1 MQCILKK
8 ALLIAVAAY
17 LVLLLSSCK
26 SDIVEGTVI
35 EKTYVPA
42 STYVTSSTIIVG
54 NRPVVIPQ
62 TQCRGAQYILILQ
75 YMKDDGTYAITDI
88 AVSPEEYAEIEVGDW
103 YTNCKE
109 GKDNAEVH

>member
-1 MQCILKK
+1 M
-8 ALLIAVAAY
+8 AVY

-26 SDIVEGTVI
+26 SDVVEGTVI

-62 TQCRGAQYILILQ
+62 TMYRGAQYILILQ
-75 YMKDDGTYAITDI
+75 YMKDDGTYDIIDIT
-88 AVSPEEYAEIEVGDW
+88 VSPEEYVEIEVGDY
-103 YTNCKE
+103 YTNNKE
-109 GKDNAEVH
+109 GKE